1 MTPTLR
7 PLGNAFAA
15 KCRVFSNKDRLARGC
30 KLAPPVSL
38 FPIGSLHPLD
48 PLAYVGGS
56 VPGLYIKVFS
66 LIGHGPEDR
75 KSELLLTGRMG
86 TRAHSWKPFHSHL
99 CPIFRRKPVGV
110 PQSLVLLRQS
120 LAWAS
125 FLFSM

>member
-15 KCRVFSNKDRLARGC
+15 KCRVFSDKDRLAQGC
-30 KLAPPVSL
+30 KLA
-38 FPIGSLHPLD
+38 PIGSLHPLH
-48 PLAYVGGS
+48 VGGS

-86 TRAHSWKPFHSHL
+86 RRVHCWKPFHGHL
-99 CPIFRRKPVGV
+99 CSIFRRKPVGV